1 MKRSN
6 WRATG
11 LTGLLSASL
20 GLVLSERAYAHESVE
35 GWRVA
40 PSSDSVAVRASVDFG
55 GLLPLYHHIQFGRD
69 GTEFDYVEDGGQD
82 VIFPV
87 GRLSVEL
94 QARRHH
100 ITFLYQPL
108 ELNTEVVLDRP
119 VTVDGVTFPEETPL
133 DLRYGF
139 PFYRVSYAY
148 DVVPAPALRV
158 ALGGSFQ
165 LRDATITFT
174 AADGSSRRT
183 RRDVGPVPALKALLR
198 YDEPSGFFSVF
209 EVDGF
214 YAPVRYIN
222 GGESDVVGAI
232 IDANLR
238 AGYRLSHRADAFLN
252 LRWLGGG
259 AEGSSDP
266 EDFSDGYNENWL
278 HFLIVSVGV
287 DVALM

>member
-1 MKRSN
+1 MKRWNRRVSFL
-6 WRATG
+6 ASCSS
-11 LTGLLSASL
+11 LILSLLIA
-20 GLVLSERAYAHESVE
+20 GPARAHESTAS
-35 GWRVA
+35 WSQ
-40 PSSDSVAVRASVDFG
+40 PPDVAVRATADFG
-55 GLLPLYHHIQFGRD
+55 GLVPLYHHIQFGRD
-69 GTEFDYVEDGGQD
+69 GTEFDYVADGGQD

-100 ITFLYQPL
+100 VTFLYQPL
-108 ELNTEVVLDRP
+108 ELNTQVVLDRP
-119 VTVDGVTFPEETPL
+119 LTVDGVTFPEETPL

-148 DVVPAPALRV
+148 DVIPAPALRL

-174 AADGSSRRT
+174 SADGGERRT
-183 RRDVGPVPALKALLR
+183 RRDVGPVPALKAVVR
-198 YDEPSGFFSVF
+198 YDDHSGWFGAM

-214 YAPVRYIN
+214 YAPVKYVN
-222 GGESDVVGAI
+222 GGKSDVVGAI

-238 AGYRLSHRADAFLN
+238 AGYRLSPRADAFLN

-259 AEGSSDP
+259 AEGSSEP